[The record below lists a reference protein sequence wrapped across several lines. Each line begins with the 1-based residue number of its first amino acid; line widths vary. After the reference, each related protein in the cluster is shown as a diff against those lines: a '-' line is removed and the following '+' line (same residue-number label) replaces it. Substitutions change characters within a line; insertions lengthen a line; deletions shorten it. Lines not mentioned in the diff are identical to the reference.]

1 MVGQPGHLAGAD
13 DFTGPVALQS
23 AVGALWGVPSAESLD
38 GPASGTEKEET
49 GGVED
54 GPGSGR
60 EISMAPSPDDCQR
73 PHAWGRGGVKV
84 LGRGSLE
91 FMGVQSE
98 VAPEAV
104 VCRAAA
110 E

>member
-1 MVGQPGHLAGAD
+1 
-13 DFTGPVALQS
+13 
-23 AVGALWGVPSAESLD
+23 
-38 GPASGTEKEET
+38 
-49 GGVED
+49 
-54 GPGSGR
+54 
-60 EISMAPSPDDCQR
+60 
-73 PHAWGRGGVKV
+73 V